1 MNQPLSILWQDEHA
15 MVLNKPA
22 GMACLPLAGSELPN
36 LAEQLVL
43 QFPEQASISDFGLCH
58 RLDNDTSGC
67 VLVAR
72 NEKAYQFF
80 RKAFQEQKVRKF
92 YQALVFGQLDGED
105 SIDFPIA
112 HHPRKAHK
120 MMACATP
127 QKAEANKARPA
138 LTHFRALKV
147 FSDHT
152 LLEVEIVTGARHQ
165 IRVHLAFIGCSIVG
179 DLLYQKP
186 LEREQDQLKLERL
199 FLHACELRFSH
210 PDTKQQIT
218 VTSELPD
225 QFTQVLQHLKP
236 R

>member
-1 MNQPLSILWQDEHA
+1 MNHTLSILWQDEQA

-22 GMACLPLAGSELPN
+22 GVACLPLAGSELPN
-36 LAEQLVL
+36 LGEALATE
-43 QFPEQASISDFGLCH
+43 FPELKNVPDFGLCH
-58 RLDNDTSGC
+58 RLDNNTSGC

-72 NEKAYQFF
+72 HETSYQFF

-92 YQALVFGQLDGED
+92 YQALVFGQLDGEEN
-105 SIDFPIA
+105 IGFPIA
-112 HHPRKAHK
+112 HHSRKAHK

-127 QKAEANKARPA
+127 QKAKANKARPA

-147 FSDHT
+147 FSNHT
-152 LLEVEIVTGARHQ
+152 LLEVEIVTGVRHQ
-165 IRVHLAFIGCSIVG
+165 IRVHLAFIGCPIVG

-186 LEREQDQLKLERL
+186 LEREQDQFKLERL
-199 FLHACELRFSH
+199 FLHAGELRFLH
-210 PDTKQQIT
+210 PHTKQQIT

-225 QFTQVLQHLKP
+225 QLTQVLQHLKL

>member
-1 MNQPLSILWQDEHA
+1 MSQALSILWQDEHL

-22 GMACLPLAGSELPN
+22 GVACLPLTGSELPN
-36 LAEQLVL
+36 LAEQLIA
-43 QFPEQASISDFGLCH
+43 QFPEQAQISDFGLCH

-72 NEKAYQFF
+72 SEKNYQFF
-80 RKAFQEQKVRKF
+80 RKAFQEQKIRKF
-92 YQALVFGQLDGED
+92 YQALVLGSLDGED

-138 LTHFRALKV
+138 LTHFRTLKV
-147 FSDHT
+147 FADYS
-152 LLEVEIVTGARHQ
+152 LLEVEIVTGTRHQ
-165 IRVHLAFIGCSIVG
+165 IRVHLAFIGCPIAG

-199 FLHACELRFSH
+199 FLHACELRFPH
-210 PDTKQQIT
+210 PQRKEQIT
-218 VTSELPD
+218 VTSALPAELNHI
-225 QFTQVLQHLKP
+225 LQHLQP